1 VAARTPAPPLP
12 LYVEYGGT
20 ATTPQPDLVKDCVL
34 YGFFPEANRQKLESL
49 CDEVFAKPSKGA
61 VTCTPLLN
69 RVMLT
74 FGSTPTIQPQLK
86 KFSKMGYAT
95 EQQVAFWIP
104 VEVRRKSKAKSFP
117 RLAWFV
123 PYMWVDNPL
132 SLCGGREIFGWA
144 KNWGSMTVDPKAG
157 FTLQAYGG
165 NFNSGSPSGFCP
177 LIEAT
182 PISAAASKP
191 LDNLFGTV
199 IEWFLNEALSLV
211 GSDIRNLFNRFVSPT
226 TTTPVV
232 FLKQFRSVSNG
243 LEASVQEITGAK
255 ILLTNLKSLRPVL
268 SKYHLTINHLDSHDI
283 TADLGVTNQELSAG
297 FEITMD
303 FTLKNGITLWP

>member
-1 VAARTPAPPLP
+1 MATRTPSP

-34 YGFFPEANRQKLESL
+34 YGFFPEADRQKLESL
-49 CDEVFAKPSKGA
+49 CYKVFAKPSNGA
-61 VTCTPLLN
+61 VTCTPLLK

-74 FGSTPTIQPQLK
+74 FGSTPTIRPQLK
-86 KFSKMGYAT
+86 NFSKMGFVA
-95 EQQVAFWIP
+95 ERQVAFWIP
-104 VEVRRKSKAKSFP
+104 VKVSRKNKAKSFP

-165 NFNSGSPSGFCP
+165 NFNSNSPSDFCP
-177 LIEAT
+177 LIDTT

-191 LDNLFGTV
+191 LSLGLTVLEWLVREAVGLLETEFHGLF
-199 IEWFLNEALSLV
+199 
-211 GSDIRNLFNRFVSPT
+211 DRFASVS
-226 TTTPVV
+226 TPII
-232 FLKQFRSVSNG
+232 FLKQFRSVSDG
-243 LEASVQEITGAK
+243 RAASVQEITGAK
-255 ILLTNLKSLRPVL
+255 TKVTRLKPLQPL
-268 SKYHLTINHLDSHDI
+268 SKKYQLTVHPLDSHPI
-283 TADLGVTNQELSAG
+283 TSELGLTNQTLSAG
-297 FEITMD
+297 FQVKMD
-303 FTLKNGITLWP
+303 FTLRNGITLWP